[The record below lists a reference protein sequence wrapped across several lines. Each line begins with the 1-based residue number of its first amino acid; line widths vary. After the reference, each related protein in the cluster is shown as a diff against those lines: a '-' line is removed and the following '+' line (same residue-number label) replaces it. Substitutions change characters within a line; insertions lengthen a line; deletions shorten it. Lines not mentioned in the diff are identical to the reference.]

1 MFISHSRNP
10 FHCVRALKA
19 MSASPYLEPD
29 AEVEFCSEIAGQRS
43 WSIGKIVSRPSFSP
57 DHVLVEYDYEQD
69 TNPKTQSVSIDKVR
83 PRPPPETHH
92 DFKIGDKVDAYDKGS
107 WREGHLVKELE
118 DGKFA
123 VDFNL
128 PKQLNEFPKENLR
141 THREWIDD
149 HWEPPIQQQKQ
160 VCFTELQFSYDL
172 LDFRAKLQLLVF
184 LKELFRI
191 GDLVEVSSEVE
202 GYRGAWFLAEV
213 VELKVQGKFLVEH
226 KHLLHDVTK
235 KLLEEKVDDN
245 HIRPL
250 PPNALSSNRDFD
262 AWKIGDPDAKYKL
275 LDRVDAQ
282 YLEGWSVAMIRKVHG
297 NNTYDVWLEGDPQPL
312 DGLTPSQLRRHYDR
326 AGCDWDVASQV

>member
-160 VCFTELQFSYDL
+160 
-172 LDFRAKLQLLVF
+172 
-184 LKELFRI
+184 ELFRI

-282 YLEGWSVAMIRKVHG
+282 CFEGWRVAMIRKVHV
-297 NNTYDVWLEGDPQPL
+297 NNTYDVFLEGDPQPL
-312 DGLTPSQLRRHYDR
+312 NGLTPEELRRHYERVD
-326 AGCDWDVASQV
+326 CDWEIASQGSSYSSDD